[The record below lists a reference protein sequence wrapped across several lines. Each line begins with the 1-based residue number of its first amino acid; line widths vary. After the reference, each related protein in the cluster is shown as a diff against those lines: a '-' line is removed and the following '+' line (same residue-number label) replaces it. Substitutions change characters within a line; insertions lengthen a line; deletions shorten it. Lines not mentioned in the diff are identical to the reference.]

1 MLILLFYNDKNDEEA
16 KTQKTP
22 LHLQEET
29 EEKVIPPS
37 VLDGRMT
44 FYIFSF
50 SFFNGNFHIEG
61 SKKSLQWSGIQMIID
76 SKLRCR
82 FIVLEDLHK
91 LDSSKYLQ

>member
-1 MLILLFYNDKNDEEA
+1 MLITFNWPQVSGSNKLKRMLILLFYNDKNDEEA

-50 SFFNGNFHIEG
+50 SFFNGNFLPNE
-61 SKKSLQWSGIQMIID
+61 L
-76 SKLRCR
+76 
-82 FIVLEDLHK
+82 
-91 LDSSKYLQ
+91 LDRLSVSNKPPNQLLDM